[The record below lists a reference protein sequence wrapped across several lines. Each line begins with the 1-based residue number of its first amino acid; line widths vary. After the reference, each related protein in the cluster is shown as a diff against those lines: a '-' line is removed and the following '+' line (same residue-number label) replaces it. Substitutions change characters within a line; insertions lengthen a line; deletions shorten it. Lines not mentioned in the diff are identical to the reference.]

1 MSYRKEFIINT
12 FRELIFK
19 ETGNSIDRIE
29 NLRAD
34 ASDRKIYRLFSKGK
48 TLIGIFNEN
57 EKENLAFINFT
68 GTFIKLGLNVPEIIS
83 VSDDN
88 LFYIEEDLGD
98 VTLYKFISESAEDDH
113 IELYRKCLSG
123 LIEFQIKAKEEI
135 DYSYCYQTRKFDL
148 DVIDSDL
155 AKFDEYFKMA
165 DTENLTGESIRPA
178 ILEHSEKILYNIR
191 NDFFLYR
198 DFQPRNIMIKGKILY
213 YIDYQSGR
221 KGPLQYDLASFLFSG
236 SINITDQEREIL
248 MDHYLNE
255 LGKYIF
261 IDKERFVNDYYFL
274 AFLRILQ
281 MLGSYSYLNFKK
293 NNTDVLKKVPKALK
307 NLKCLINK
315 IDNAKINNYIIKLNS
330 LTG

>member
-113 IELYRKCLSG
+113 IEPLQEVSVRSYRISDQSKRRDRLQLLLS
-123 LIEFQIKAKEEI
+123 
-135 DYSYCYQTRKFDL
+135 
-148 DVIDSDL
+148 
-155 AKFDEYFKMA
+155 
-165 DTENLTGESIRPA
+165 DTEI
-178 ILEHSEKILYNIR
+178 
-191 NDFFLYR
+191 
-198 DFQPRNIMIKGKILY
+198 
-213 YIDYQSGR
+213 
-221 KGPLQYDLASFLFSG
+221 
-236 SINITDQEREIL
+236 
-248 MDHYLNE
+248 
-255 LGKYIF
+255 
-261 IDKERFVNDYYFL
+261 
-274 AFLRILQ
+274 
-281 MLGSYSYLNFKK
+281 
-293 NNTDVLKKVPKALK
+293 
-307 NLKCLINK
+307 
-315 IDNAKINNYIIKLNS
+315 
-330 LTG
+330 